1 MSTRISASRAC
12 LVACLALLPAPALA
26 DPVAELEAISRASAS
41 VPSGMA
47 LARKQIGSGDLVGA
61 MATLERVLIA
71 HPGAEE
77 AYLLHA
83 SLLCRL
89 DDRVGA
95 LVELDDL
102 RGRDFPDSVWT
113 QATAPCARP
122 GS

>member
-1 MSTRISASRAC
+1 MRTRISAFRTC
-12 LVACLALLPAPALA
+12 LVACLAFVPAPALA
-26 DPVAELEAISRASAS
+26 DPVAELEAISRASAT
-41 VPSGMA
+41 VPSGMT
-47 LARKQIGSGDLVGA
+47 LARKQIGGGDLVGA

-95 LVELDDL
+95 IVEFDDL
-102 RGRDFPDSVWT
+102 RGRDFPDSLWT

-122 GS
+122 GN